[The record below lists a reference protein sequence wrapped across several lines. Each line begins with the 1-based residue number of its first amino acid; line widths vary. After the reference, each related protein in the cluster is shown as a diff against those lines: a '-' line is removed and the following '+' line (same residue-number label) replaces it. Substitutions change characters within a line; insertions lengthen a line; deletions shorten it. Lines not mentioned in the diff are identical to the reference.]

1 MSTNKILLKFAKK
14 GINLSPEAY
23 TKVINAENPIDFASS
38 LIVKLKSDKFTSKD
52 LISVSGEIVDEI
64 TGNHITEKENQET
77 LIEKQSKPKTEQT
90 PEKPIEKQNKPKT
103 EQTPQ
108 VEKTPIK
115 PIKNQNKP
123 KTEQTPQVE
132 KPVSM
137 ENLKKDSDV
146 KQKHVNEAILE
157 ASETVKDEKIKF
169 KRNLEKSNVEYDF
182 EIIQDTSKKS
192 YTSGELENL
201 ISYFKSRYEKLY
213 NILSKRPEL
222 RKPIKVA
229 DIDDSQDSLSMILM
243 VKEIR
248 SSKNGHKIVDFEDD
262 TGSISVLF
270 SNNNDELFAEAEKL
284 VRDEVIGVIANKS
297 DDNNFAFG
305 QQIINPG
312 VLRVPEKEMD
322 FGIVFLSDVHI
333 GSLTFLEDAFTR
345 FIDWINCDYG
355 TEEQR
360 RVAEDVKYLII
371 GGDIVDGIGV
381 YPNQEK
387 ELAIKD
393 ITEQYNEAAR
403 FLGNVRSDIKII
415 IAPGN
420 HDASRVAEPQ
430 PAVPEEYAKALYE
443 LDNVEFISNP
453 GVVSL
458 DGINVLIYHGR
469 SFDDLVMAVKE
480 FTHERNDLLMEELLQ
495 KRHLAPIYGER
506 TPLASELED
515 YLVIDEVPD
524 VFHTGHVHINTYRRF
539 KGIHMINSGTF
550 QTQTEFQK
558 IYNIEPTP
566 AEVPVLHKGKYKHF
580 KFLWWGFLMKKNI
593 DEIIKISN
601 EIYDK
606 GLVSGKAGNISV
618 RFKGEIGDIIAITP
632 TLKSL
637 SKLNEEDIVLVD
649 LDGNVL
655 TKGKP
660 SSEVN
665 MHLEIYKKRPDVNG
679 IVHTHSPY
687 ATGFAHSSKKI
698 KRYEGFGEIKTPYL
712 AEIDY
717 EKPGSDELAKSA
729 SEGLGSEDV
738 LVLKKHGVICVS
750 DNLKEAELLAVFVEE
765 IAKSQFITLML
776 NSVEDRI

>member
-1 MSTNKILLKFAKK
+1 MSANKILLKFAKK
-14 GINLSPEAY
+14 GINLSPKAY
-23 TKVINAENPIDFASS
+23 NKVINAENPTDFASS

-52 LISVSGEIVDEI
+52 LVSVSKETIDELLGDS
-64 TGNHITEKENQET
+64 TKTEKENQDT
-77 LIEKQSKPKTEQT
+77 LTEEKPPVKDKKIVTEKPKEPTKEDKSITEVKKET
-90 PEKPIEKQNKPKT
+90 P
-103 EQTPQ
+103 
-108 VEKTPIK
+108 
-115 PIKNQNKP
+115 
-123 KTEQTPQVE
+123 
-132 KPVSM
+132 SM
-137 ENLKKDSDV
+137 DDFKKESDV
-146 KQKHVNEAILE
+146 KEKHINEIILK
-157 ASETVKDEKIKF
+157 ASETVKDEKIQF
-169 KRNLEKSNVEYDF
+169 KRNLEKTNVEYDF
-182 EIIQDTSKKS
+182 KIIQDTSKKS
-192 YTSGELENL
+192 YTSGEIENL

-222 RKPIKVA
+222 RNPIKVA

-248 SSKNGHKIVDFEDD
+248 SSKNGHKIVEFEDD
-262 TGSISVLF
+262 TGNISVLF
-270 SNNNDELFAEAEKL
+270 SQKNDELFAEAEKL
-284 VRDEVIGVIANKS
+284 VRDEVVGIIANKS
-297 DDNNFAFG
+297 SDSGFAFG

-312 VLRVPEKEMD
+312 VLRIPEKEMD

-333 GSLTFLEDAFTR
+333 GSLTFLEDAFKR

-355 TEEQR
+355 NEEQR
-360 RVAEDVKYLII
+360 RVAEDVKYLVI

-393 ITEQYNEAAR
+393 ITEQYNEAAK
-403 FLGNVRSDIKII
+403 FLGNIRSDIKII

-469 SFDDLVMAVKE
+469 SFDDLVMAVKD

-524 VFHTGHVHINTYRRF
+524 VFHTGHVHINTYKKY
-539 KGIHMINSGTF
+539 KGIHLINSGTF

-580 KFLWWGFLMKKNI
+580 KFL
-593 DEIIKISN
+593 
-601 EIYDK
+601 
-606 GLVSGKAGNISV
+606 
-618 RFKGEIGDIIAITP
+618 
-632 TLKSL
+632 
-637 SKLNEEDIVLVD
+637 
-649 LDGNVL
+649 
-655 TKGKP
+655 
-660 SSEVN
+660 
-665 MHLEIYKKRPDVNG
+665 
-679 IVHTHSPY
+679 
-687 ATGFAHSSKKI
+687 
-698 KRYEGFGEIKTPYL
+698 
-712 AEIDY
+712 
-717 EKPGSDELAKSA
+717 
-729 SEGLGSEDV
+729 
-738 LVLKKHGVICVS
+738 
-750 DNLKEAELLAVFVEE
+750 
-765 IAKSQFITLML
+765 
-776 NSVEDRI
+776 